1 MPALPLADF
10 RARFPILR
18 RRVYVN
24 NCSQGALSVDV
35 EAAVAGFLESWREG
49 GSPWDRWVD
58 AVERLRGAVAAWIGA
73 DADDIAIVPS
83 ASAAISAIA
92 SALDFT
98 GPRRR
103 VVVGDLEF
111 PTMSHVW
118 LAQQPRGADVVFAR
132 AEGEQLAP
140 SAYRA
145 LVDERT
151 LIVPVTHVCYRN
163 GLRLDVE
170 QITAACHE
178 RGALVFLDDYQHT
191 GTAPVDVR
199 RLGVDFWVSGAL
211 KYLLGPSGVAFLYV
225 RRDLVERLVPSVTG
239 WFGRVNPYAFD
250 PERCDWSPTA
260 RRFEGGT
267 PPVPNAY
274 AALAGLELLQAV
286 GAEAIGRRIADL
298 TARFH
303 GAATEAGY
311 RLLTPADP
319 ARRGPLVVVSSPD
332 APALVERLGRRG
344 IVASA
349 RGRGVRISFHA
360 YNDMDDIAVVLDAL
374 ACEDALIDRVALPQ
388 GAR

>member
-10 RARFPILR
+10 RARFPILG

-24 NCSQGALSVDV
+24 NCSQGALSLDV
-35 EAAVAGFLESWREG
+35 EAAFAGFLASWREG

-73 DADDIAIVPS
+73 DADEVAVVPS

-111 PTMSHVW
+111 PTMAHVW
-118 LAQQPRGADVVFAR
+118 LAQARRGAEVAFAH
-132 AEGEQLAP
+132 AEGESIAP

-145 LVDERT
+145 LVDDRT
-151 LIVPVTHVCYRN
+151 LVVPVTHVCYRN
-163 GLRLDVE
+163 GFRLDVE
-170 QITAACHE
+170 DIVAACHE
-178 RGALVFLDDYQHT
+178 QGALVFLDDYQHT
-191 GTAPVDVR
+191 GTAPIDVR
-199 RLGVDFWVSGAL
+199 ALGVDFWVSGAL

-225 RRDLVERLVPSVTG
+225 RRDLIDRLVPSVTG
-239 WFGRVNPYAFD
+239 WFGRIDPFAFD
-250 PERCDWSPTA
+250 PTRCDWSASA

-267 PPVPNAY
+267 PPIPNAY
-274 AALAGLELLQAV
+274 AALAGLELLQSV
-286 GAEAIGRRIADL
+286 GAGVIAARIGEL
-298 TARFH
+298 TTRLH
-303 GAATEAGY
+303 LGGSRAGY
-311 RLLTPADP
+311 RLLTSADP

-332 APALVERLGRRG
+332 AAALVERLGRRG
-344 IVASA
+344 IIASA

-360 YNDMDDIAVVLDAL
+360 YNDTNDADAVLEAL
-374 ACEDALIDRVALPQ
+374 AAEAHLVDRVPAAEP
-388 GAR
+388 AR